1 MKTHSNLIRFIHL
14 IVPRLD
20 SIYSPRTD
28 LLYSIPFIL
37 IMLIIIIIII
47 AVWLKLFKSLLIS
60 ID

>member
-28 LLYSIPFIL
+28 LFYFIPFIL
-37 IMLIIIIIII
+37 IIIIIIII